1 MCKNM
6 VEKGGLSSPLLV
18 YNRTTAR
25 SSALVE
31 QLGGDSKAKV
41 ARTIAEAVTPANIV
55 FICVGDDRAVEAT
68 IVEIL
73 ASGDVS
79 GKLIVD
85 CSTVH
90 PDTTRKIYET
100 LRSKG
105 ASFVAM
111 PVFGAPAFADLGQ
124 LICVPAGPKED
135 VAKVLPYTIGVLAR
149 ANIDFTD
156 EEVGKAST
164 MKLIG
169 NSMVISLVEKLSES
183 LTLAEK
189 SGVGTEPLK
198 QWLELMYPGVLP
210 KYLTRMETGD
220 YYKREYP
227 LFAVDLAL
235 KDVRHVMDIAESSGM
250 RMKSLEV
257 ADSYLKS
264 VKEHSGERGDLAGM
278 YGAVRKESGLKFEN

>member
-6 VEKGGLSSPLLV
+6 VEKGGLASPLLV

-31 QLGGDSKAKV
+31 QLGGDGKAKV

-55 FICVGDDRAVEAT
+55 FICVGDDPAVEAT
-68 IVEIL
+68 IAEIL

-90 PDTTRKIYET
+90 PDTTRKINET

-135 VAKVLPYTIGVLAR
+135 VTKVLPYTIGVMAR

-257 ADSYLKS
+257 AEGYLKH
-264 VKEHSGERGDLAGM
+264 VKEHSGEKGDLAGM

>member
-1 MCKNM
+1 M

>member
-1 MCKNM
+1 MCKNI
-6 VEKGGLSSPLLV
+6 VEKGGLASPLLV

-25 SSALVE
+25 ASSLVE
-31 QLGGDSKAKV
+31 QLGGSKAKV
-41 ARTIAEAVTPANIV
+41 ATTIAEAVTPADIV
-55 FICVGDDRAVEAT
+55 FICVGDDPAVEAT
-68 IVEIL
+68 IAEIL

-85 CSTVH
+85 CSTIH
-90 PDTTRKIYET
+90 PDSTRKIDQT

-135 VAKVLPYTIGVLAR
+135 VVRILPYTIGVMAR
-149 ANIDFTD
+149 ANIDFTG

-164 MKLIG
+164 LKLIG
-169 NSMVISLVEKLSES
+169 NSMIISFVETLGES

-189 SGVGTEPLK
+189 SGVGIDPLK
-198 QWLELMYPGVLP
+198 QWIELMFPGPLP
-210 KYLTRMETGD
+210 KYVTRMETGD

-227 LFAVDLAL
+227 LFAVDLAR
-235 KDVRHVMDIAESSGM
+235 KDARHAMDIAESSGM

-257 ADSYLKS
+257 ADGYLQK

-278 YGAVRKESGLKFEN
+278 YGAVRQESGLKFEN